1 VEALEVLHAGMQTTV
16 QDLGRQGYRD
26 VGVPASGAMDLFALI
41 AANRLVGNPRG
52 AAALEALLS
61 GLRLR
66 LCCDLMLCVTGANVS
81 VELDGEPTGMWAPF
95 VAPRDAI
102 LAVTARRAGARAY
115 VAVAGGIDVPVVLGS
130 RSTYLPGGWGGYAG
144 RALRAGDIV
153 ASLPYAGGIMVP
165 RSVSREQCPAYS
177 SFPTLRCVVGPHV
190 DAFDSD
196 TLEGF
201 FSATYHVS
209 QQSDRMGYR
218 LHGTALQSRSA
229 GTLASAG
236 VLPGALQAP
245 PHGDPILLMADAQV
259 TGGYPIIATVIGADL
274 PVAAQLLPGDRMRFR
289 RVSVSA
295 AIAVAHKQRA
305 LLDAIGDEP
314 EVVGVPV

>member
-1 VEALEVLHAGMQTTV
+1 
-16 QDLGRQGYRD
+16 
-26 VGVPASGAMDLFALI
+26 
-41 AANRLVGNPRG
+41 VGNPQG
-52 AAALEALLS
+52 AAALEVLLS

-66 LCCDLMLCVTGANVS
+66 LRGDLMLCVTGADVS
-81 VELDGEPTGMWAPF
+81 VDLDGEPMGMWAPF
-95 VAPRDAI
+95 VARDGAI

-130 RSTYLPGGWGGYAG
+130 RSTYLPGGWGGYGG
-144 RALRAGDIV
+144 RALREGDILTG
-153 ASLPYAGGIMVP
+153 LPYAGGIMAP
-165 RSVSREQCPAYS
+165 RSLSPERCPAYS

-190 DAFDSD
+190 DAFDPA

-209 QQSDRMGYR
+209 RQSDRMGYR
-218 LHGTALQSRSA
+218 LHGTSLQSRSA

-236 VLPGALQAP
+236 VLPGALQTP

-274 PVAAQLLPGDRMRFR
+274 PLAAQLLPGDRMRFR
-289 RVSVSA
+289 AVSVSE
-295 AIAVAHKQRA
+295 AIAVARKQRA

-314 EVVGVPV
+314 DVVGVPV